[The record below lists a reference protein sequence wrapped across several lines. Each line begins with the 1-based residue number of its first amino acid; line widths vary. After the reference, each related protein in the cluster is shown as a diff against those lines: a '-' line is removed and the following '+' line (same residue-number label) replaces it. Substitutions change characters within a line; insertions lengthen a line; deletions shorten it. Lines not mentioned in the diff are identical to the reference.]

1 MLTYEEHDL
10 KLWIVNTEKYCNLIQ
25 NFLNDFGSFK
35 TIVYTIYKS
44 LNNNG
49 FLHDEFD
56 INEVDYNTLFE
67 DLKNYFQ

>member
-35 TIVYTIYKS
+35 TSVYTIYKS

-49 FLHDEFD
+49 LLHDEFD
-56 INEVDYNTLFE
+56 INEVDYNILFE
-67 DLKNYFQ
+67 DLKDYFQ